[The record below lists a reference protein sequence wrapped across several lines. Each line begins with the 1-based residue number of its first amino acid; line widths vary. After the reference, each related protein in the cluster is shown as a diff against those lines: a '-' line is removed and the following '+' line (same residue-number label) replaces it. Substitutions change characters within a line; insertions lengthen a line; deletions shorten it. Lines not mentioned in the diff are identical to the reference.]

1 VTNKKYDFVE
11 EALSGRKKAQKYRQ
25 LVPVSDSNGVHV
37 SVNGKELINFCSNDY
52 LGLSAHP
59 KLKSNAA
66 RFADKYGAGA
76 GASRLVSGNLK
87 IHEEIEDKI
96 ASVFESEAALVFNTG
111 FQTNMS
117 VLPTVADRHSL
128 ILADKKCH
136 NSLIQG
142 AQLSRADFKRFAHN
156 DYEHLAALLDKAHK
170 NRYQRI
176 WIVSESLFS
185 MDGDTC
191 DTKMLLEL
199 ATEYN
204 AYLYI
209 DEAHAIGVLGKNGLG
224 LSFGQHEIDL
234 KIGTF
239 GKSFGS
245 FGAFVLCSKQM
256 KDYLINFCPGF
267 IYTTALPPALLGAID
282 AALSLIPSMN
292 AEREKL
298 HNHIEQILQQLKAM
312 GFNTGTGKSQ
322 IIPVIVGDAE
332 KAVKLSKWLYDAGI
346 WASAIRS
353 PTVPKN
359 EARIRLTITAK
370 HTDEQVKNL
379 LEAFKSWKLRQ
390 K

>member
-1 VTNKKYDFVE
+1 MTNKKYDFVE
-11 EALSGRKKAQKYRQ
+11 EALSDRKKARKYRQ
-25 LVPVSDSNGVHV
+25 LMPVSDNDGVHV

-52 LGLSAHP
+52 LGLSTHP
-59 KLKSNAA
+59 EVKSNVA
-66 RFADKYGAGA
+66 RFAHKYGSGA

-87 IHEEIEDKI
+87 VHEEIENKI
-96 ASVFESEAALVFNTG
+96 AGVFESEAALVFNTG
-111 FQTNMS
+111 FQANMS
-117 VLPTVADRHSL
+117 VLSTVANRHSL

-156 DYEHLAALLDKAHK
+156 DYNHLRTLLHKAQNH
-170 NRYQRI
+170 RYERI
-176 WIVSESLFS
+176 WIVSETLFS
-185 MDGDTC
+185 MDGDAC

-199 ATEYN
+199 AAEYD

-209 DEAHAIGVLGKNGLG
+209 DEAHAIGILGKNGLG
-224 LSFGQHEIDL
+224 LSIGQHEIDL

-267 IYTTALPPALLGAID
+267 IYTTALPPSVLGAID
-282 AALSLIPSMN
+282 TALNLIPSMD

-298 HNHIEQILQQLKAM
+298 HNHIEQILYQLKAM
-312 GFNTGTGKSQ
+312 GFSTGTGKSQ
-322 IIPVIVGDAE
+322 IIPVIVGEAE
-332 KAVKLSKWLYDAGI
+332 KAVELSKWLYDAGI
-346 WASAIRS
+346 WASAIRP
-353 PTVPKN
+353 PTVPEN

-379 LEAFKSWKLRQ
+379 LEAFRSWKSRQ